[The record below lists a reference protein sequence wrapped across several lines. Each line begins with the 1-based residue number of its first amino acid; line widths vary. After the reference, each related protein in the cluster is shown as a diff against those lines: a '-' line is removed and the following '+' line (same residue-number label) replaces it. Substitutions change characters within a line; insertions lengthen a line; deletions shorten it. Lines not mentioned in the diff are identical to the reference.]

1 MASIV
6 GLVVEV
12 VLVVTLVPVIA
23 VYIAGAQNLSTTE
36 KTILGL
42 ANEQEDYIFSQPFN
56 LYNLRAYLCDS
67 QVVRYH
73 GQEVNLTVY

>member
-1 MASIV
+1 MTSIV

-23 VYIAGAQNLSTTE
+23 VYIASAQNLTTTE

-42 ANEQEDYIFSQPFN
+42 ATTFIILGLIYAIAKS
-56 LYNLRAYLCDS
+56 S
-67 QVVRYH
+67 
-73 GQEVNLTVY
+73 GIMGKK